1 LGKARQKITD
11 LDLLMVH
18 AGSIN
23 EPFLDLVSDLVFNGS
38 SVNHRTGLEFV
49 AGPVKQP
56 MRTLQK
62 LVRRYRRDVGRLT
75 DLVRCII
82 IANSLEDVKNVLQNL
97 LSMSMVGLDTSFEGN
112 GKQIFTN
119 IVFSGDQIFRIT
131 ALENKFDPSYNAN
144 SSTLMGYRD
153 LTLNVEVGWLMSNG
167 LVSFQKVRNWRR
179 LKCLTHICE
188 IQLRIRS
195 IHTCA
200 VEGHKE
206 YVILRDGLSQ

>member
-62 LVRRYRRDVGRLT
+62 LVRRYKRDVGCLT
-75 DLVRCII
+75 DLVRCTVV
-82 IANSLEDVKNVLQNL
+82 ADSLENVEDFLQRL
-97 LSMSMVGLDTSFEGN
+97 YSMSVVGLDSSLEEE
-112 GKQIFTN
+112 QLY
-119 IVFSGDQIFRIT
+119 SGDEIFMIT
-131 ALENKFDPSYNAN
+131 ALENRFDPSYADE
-144 SSTLMGYRD
+144 SSMGYRD
-153 LTLNVEVGWLMSNG
+153 LALNIEVGWLMSSDSHSG
-167 LVSFQKVRNWRR
+167 IVSFQKVRDWQR
-179 LKCLTHICE
+179 LNCYTHICE
-188 IQLRIRS
+188 IQIRTRS

-200 VEGHKE
+200 LQGHKE